1 MQGPNKTK
9 AALPGRQCQ
18 STKLKPIQN
27 STLVDLVNMTEGG
40 IPPSPNYRTVTATA
54 GGISTDLHGVYP
66 KLDTPQKYKVCEIF
80 RTPHQPFGSIP
91 RCCSSLR
98 SMRLIQVARDES
110 PSLRISSSSCER
122 NSCANLIWYWSVFVF
137 SLDIVITKFLSSIRG
152 CNYNAITWCFATI
165 KIVRPRG
172 TPIRPRPL
180 TKPLYEVTIMADIKS
195 TQTRSKFTFLF
206 LATPDHTPECAPVV
220 LRFDADTEAAE
231 RNAFPGWDLIFAA
244 KIRTQPPCRVAFF
257 DYATRSGW
265 EFDSASVQEV
275 NHV

>member
-1 MQGPNKTK
+1 
-9 AALPGRQCQ
+9 
-18 STKLKPIQN
+18 
-27 STLVDLVNMTEGG
+27 
-40 IPPSPNYRTVTATA
+40 
-54 GGISTDLHGVYP
+54 
-66 KLDTPQKYKVCEIF
+66 
-80 RTPHQPFGSIP
+80 
-91 RCCSSLR
+91 
-98 SMRLIQVARDES
+98 
-110 PSLRISSSSCER
+110 
-122 NSCANLIWYWSVFVF
+122 
-137 SLDIVITKFLSSIRG
+137 
-152 CNYNAITWCFATI
+152 
-165 KIVRPRG
+165 
-172 TPIRPRPL
+172 
-180 TKPLYEVTIMADIKS
+180 MADIKS